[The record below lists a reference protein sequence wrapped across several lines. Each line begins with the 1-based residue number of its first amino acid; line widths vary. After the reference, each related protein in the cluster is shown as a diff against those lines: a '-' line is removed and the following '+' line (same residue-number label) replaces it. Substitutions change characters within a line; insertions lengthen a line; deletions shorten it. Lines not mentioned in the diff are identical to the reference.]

1 MIETTDHG
9 PVREIRLA
17 KPPVNA
23 LSADFVDAIDGALAG
38 AFAAGE
44 DGGTVRAVVLSG
56 QPGMFSAGLD
66 VREVMA
72 SSASLRRLMLAFW
85 RLQQRIALAPLPVV
99 AALTGHAPAGGTVLA
114 ILCDHRVM
122 AEGRFRMGL
131 NEVQVGLF
139 PGETI
144 YRCFERLVGT
154 GRAAALLPQ
163 GAMLSPAEALAAGLV
178 DEVVA
183 PERVVARALEIAA
196 GLAALPPMAYRRTRA
211 MVRADLA
218 RLFAE
223 PYERIADQMGD
234 DWVTDETRERM
245 SAILAKR

>member
-17 KPPVNA
+17 RAPVNA
-23 LSADFVDAIDGALAG
+23 LSADFVEAIDAALDA
-38 AFAAGE
+38 AFTAGE
-44 DGGTVRAVVLSG
+44 GGSVRAVVIAG

-72 SSASLRRLMLAFW
+72 GGAPMQRLMLAFW
-85 RLQQRIALAPLPVV
+85 SLQHRIARSPLPVV

-122 AEGRFRMGL
+122 ADGDFRMGL

-139 PGETI
+139 PGEI
-144 YRCFERLVGT
+144 IHRCFERLVGT
-154 GRAAALLPQ
+154 GRAAALLPR
-163 GAMLSPAEALAAGLV
+163 GAMLSPAQALAAGLV

-183 PERVVARALEIAA
+183 PERTLPRALELAA
-196 GLAALPPMAYRRTRA
+196 ECAALPPIAYRRTRE
-211 MVRADLA
+211 MVRADLV
-218 RLFAE
+218 RLFEGPSAGILA
-223 PYERIADQMGD
+223 RFGD
-234 DWVTDETRERM
+234 DWVTDETRARM
-245 SAILAKR
+245 ATILSRR

>member
-1 MIETTDHG
+1 MLEIQDHG

-17 KPPVNA
+17 RPPVNA
-23 LSADFVDAIDGALAG
+23 LSAEFSAAIDAALAD
-38 AFAAGE
+38 AYAAG
-44 DGGTVRAVVLSG
+44 DAGGTVRAVVLSG

-72 SSASLRRLMLAFW
+72 SSDSLRALMTGFW
-85 RLQQRIALAPLPVV
+85 RVQQRIALGPLPVV

-122 AEGRFRMGL
+122 ADGKFRMGL

-139 PGETI
+139 PGEII

-154 GRAAALLPQ
+154 GRAAGLLPR
-163 GAMLSPAEALAAGLV
+163 GAMLTPAEALAAGLV
-178 DEVVA
+178 DEVVEPA
-183 PERVVARALEIAA
+183 RVVPRAIELAA
-196 GLAALPPMAYRRTRA
+196 DLAALPPMAYRQTRS

-218 RLFAE
+218 RLFAAS
-223 PYERIADQMGD
+223 PDAVAMQMAD
-234 DWVTDETRERM
+234 DWVTDETRAKM
-245 SAILAKR
+245 SAILARR